1 MRAAGPSGEPLWAT
15 ATAVAAG
22 RLPMRTSFQA
32 APDVATALSEE
43 APPWR
48 MELDGRWHFRLFD
61 RPELVPDDVASPD
74 FDDRNW
80 HDIEVPG
87 CWPLQGFDHPYYT
100 NIRMPF
106 AGDPPTVPAAN
117 PTGVYRRKL
126 RLPSGWHRRR
136 VVLHVG
142 GAESLV
148 LVHLNGECLG
158 FAKDSRL
165 PSEFDLGGRLRPG
178 YNCLTL
184 VVVRWSDGSWL
195 EDQDHWWLAG
205 LHRSVHLYTTAPT
218 HLADVIVDADWS
230 DGSGTL
236 RVRAR
241 ADGPGLVDAGWALR
255 VGLRREGGAAVLRKP
270 LVGAIAHRRSD
281 TPAQDLRSGILW
293 QGAEACVQWS
303 SRTLKPWTAE
313 TPELYRVVVE
323 LLDPKGAVV
332 EATSVRC
339 GFRHVAVEGGLLC
352 VNGRAVTLRGV
363 NRHEH
368 DDRRGKTVPLETT
381 RTDLMLMKRF
391 GFNAVRTAHYPNA
404 PEFYDL
410 CDELGLYVVDEA
422 NVECH
427 ARQHSLAHDEAFAP
441 AISARIRR
449 MVQRDRNHPCV
460 ILWSLGNESGYAPI
474 HDAEAAWIRRVD
486 PGRPVHYEG
495 AIQLPWD
502 ALEGGRLARHLGP
515 GPGAGP
521 GHFDVAG
528 TDIVCPMYPSI
539 AALERW
545 AQDHAGSAPLIMCE
559 YSHAM
564 GNSNGSLAEYWAL
577 IERYPGLQ
585 GGFIWDWVDQG
596 LVLPPRAV
604 VEADEDAVEADSLV
618 PCWGFGGDFL
628 GNADGNADGSA
639 DGSAGGGPGSRADG
653 DAVPND
659 VNFCINGLVWP
670 DRTPHPGLYEH
681 RTLAAPL
688 VFTGY
693 DRGRLRFDSRLD
705 FIDTDWLEVRWEV
718 RLDGLVLSE
727 DRRRAPRIAPRQSG
741 SMAVKFARPRGP
753 AGSEAHLTVRVCTRT
768 AQPWAPAGTELGA
781 WQVPLPLRPERTRKS
796 AAGGRPVAPER
807 VSLTESPAGLHAVCG
822 DHELVLDAQT
832 GAVRRLGMRGET
844 LLRGPLALDLWRA
857 PLDNDGIRLAA
868 QPGGVLARWRDWG
881 IAHLHGSFGRP
892 TIRHRPEAEVSVSQR
907 AQLRTAGGQRIEQA
921 RRLRFTVDGVVHLE
935 ETVKLPKE
943 LDDLPRVGMSFGVAA
958 DCNRV
963 SWFGRGPFENYRDRN
978 SAALLGVYES
988 DVDAMF
994 TPYIL
999 PQACG
1004 NRTDVRWFALTDA
1017 RGRGLLVM
1025 MPDGGEFSA
1034 LPYDD
1039 VTLEAARHVR
1049 DLEPDEFTHVHVDRA
1064 QRGVGT
1070 GACGPDTLPA
1080 WRVGPG
1086 VWSWRWSLRILR
1098 EGEFATEL
1106 ARQLRSGT

>member
-1 MRAAGPSGEPLWAT
+1 MRAAGPSGEPLWAF
-15 ATAVAAG
+15 APAVAAG
-22 RLPMRTSFQA
+22 RLPMRTGFQA
-32 APDVATALSEE
+32 APDAATALAEGD
-43 APPWR
+43 PPWR
-48 MELDGRWHFRLFD
+48 MDLDGRWHFRLFD
-61 RPELVPDDVASPD
+61 RPEDVPDDVAAPE

-87 CWPLQGFDHPYYT
+87 CWPLQGFDQPYYT
-100 NIRMPF
+100 NVRMPF
-106 AGDPPTVPAAN
+106 AGDPPFVPERN

-148 LVHLNGECLG
+148 LVHLNGERIG

-165 PSEFDLGGRLRPG
+165 PSEFDLSGRLRPG

-205 LHRSVHLYTTAPT
+205 LHRSVYLYTTAPT
-218 HLADVIVDADWS
+218 HLADVVVDADWE

-241 ADGPGLVDAGWALR
+241 AEGPGLVEAGWKVR
-255 VGLRREGGAAVLRKP
+255 VGLQREGGAAVLRKP
-270 LVGAIAHRRSD
+270 LLGEVPHRRSD
-281 TPAQDLRSGILW
+281 TPSQDLLSGILW
-293 QGAEACVQWS
+293 QGPEATVQWS

-339 GFRHVAVEGGLLC
+339 GFRRVAIADGLLR
-352 VNGRAVTLRGV
+352 VNGCAVTLRGV

-368 DDRRGKTVPLETT
+368 DDRRGKAVPLETT

-427 ARQHSLAHDEAFAP
+427 ARQHSLAHDEAFVP

-460 ILWSLGNESGYAPI
+460 ILWSLGNESGYAPV

-502 ALEGGRLARHLGP
+502 ALEGGRLSRGLGP
-515 GPGAGP
+515 GPGTGS

-528 TDIVCPMYPSI
+528 TDVICPMYPSI

-545 AQDHAGSAPLIMCE
+545 ALEHAGSAPLIMCE

-564 GNSNGSLAEYWAL
+564 GNSNGSLSEYWDL
-577 IERYPGLQ
+577 IERHDALQ

-596 LVLPPRAV
+596 LVLPPRADEESEGEGASPHAET
-604 VEADEDAVEADSLV
+604 EA
-618 PCWGFGGDFL
+618 PCWGFGGDF
-628 GNADGNADGSA
+628 GS
-639 DGSAGGGPGSRADG
+639 DFGSNCGGAGVN
-653 DAVPND
+653 VPDD

-670 DRTPHPGLYEH
+670 DRTPHPALFEH

-693 DRGRLRFDSRLD
+693 ERGRLKFDSRLD
-705 FIDTDWLEVRWEV
+705 FIDSSWLEVCWEV
-718 RLDGLVLSE
+718 RLDGVIVSQ
-727 DRRRAPRIAPRQSG
+727 DKRRAPTIAPRQSG
-741 SMAVKFARPRGP
+741 SLAVKIERPRGP
-753 AGSEAHLTVRVCTRT
+753 AGSEGHLTVRVCVRT
-768 AQPWAPAGTELGA
+768 AQPWAPVGTELGA
-781 WQVPLPLRPERTRKS
+781 WQVPLPVRPLRGRGADAMRK
-796 AAGGRPVAPER
+796 AVAPAR

-844 LLRGPLALDLWRA
+844 LVRGPLALDLWRA
-857 PLDNDGIRLAA
+857 PLDNDGIRLAER
-868 QPGGVLARWRDWG
+868 PGGVLERWREWG
-881 IAHLHGSFGRP
+881 IASLHGSFGRP
-892 TIRHRPEAEVSVSQR
+892 TIRHRPDQDVSVSQR
-907 AQLRTAGGQRIEQA
+907 AQLRTGGGQRIEQT
-921 RRLRFTVDGVVHLE
+921 RRLSFTVDGVVHLE
-935 ETVKLPKE
+935 ESVKIPKE
-943 LDDLPRVGMSFGVAA
+943 LDDLPRVGISFGVAA
-958 DCNRV
+958 DCSRV

-978 SAALLGVYES
+978 TAALLGVHES
-988 DVDAMF
+988 TLDAMF

-1025 MPDGGEFSA
+1025 TPDGGEFSA
-1034 LPYDD
+1034 LRYDD

-1049 DLEPDEFTHVHVDRA
+1049 DLEPDEFTHVHVDRM

-1086 VWSWRWSLRILR
+1086 LWSWRWSMRILR
-1098 EGEFATEL
+1098 EGESAAEL
-1106 ARQLRSGT
+1106 AALLRSRS